1 MPLPIRSLPIG
12 KCRSLGPPP
21 PPSAVGVCGY
31 VFVAPVSWA
40 MVGAYQRHGACG
52 FIVLFFCFS
61 FLCRHMAEWPGRVVV
76 PWWNVPCLVVEER
89 SLRVTALP
97 WPTEHAHRATAL
109 PGPTATSVRT
119 TDVARSATE
128 NRFFR
133 KCATLG
139 HPFAAL
145 PSPKEISQRQER
157 LFLRC
162 FMWQNSLFHGVGNR
176 RVLHEQKGI
185 WRFCHRAPE
194 LAGSRAPAGVSPPQS
209 AAWGGSDCKW
219 GLGDTRHAEPPACLP
234 NAARVRRGMATE
246 RE

>member
-1 MPLPIRSLPIG
+1 M
-12 KCRSLGPPP
+12 
-21 PPSAVGVCGY
+21 
-31 VFVAPVSWA
+31 APVFWTI
-40 MVGAYQRHGACG
+40 VGAYQRHGACV
-52 FIVLFFCFS
+52 FYRIVLLLL
-61 FLCRHMAEWPGRVVV
+61 FLCRPMAGPGRGS
-76 PWWNVPCLVVEER
+76 LVER
-89 SLRVTALP
+89 SLVERSFASNGFTR
-97 WPTEHAHRATAL
+97 AHRATAL

-209 AAWGGSDCKW
+209 AAWGGPDCKW